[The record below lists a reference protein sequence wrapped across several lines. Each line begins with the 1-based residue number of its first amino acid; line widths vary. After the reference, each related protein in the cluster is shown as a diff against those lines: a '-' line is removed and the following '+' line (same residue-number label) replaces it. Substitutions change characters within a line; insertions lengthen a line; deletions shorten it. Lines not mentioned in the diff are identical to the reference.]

1 MRITMDVIREFQRV
15 HCHSNLSVWSLH
27 KGVLPEDVDECHLG
41 FQESKP
47 HSNTIAW
54 APSEWHVAK
63 LGPLLLLFRPEP
75 EEEHLI
81 M

>member
-1 MRITMDVIREFQRV
+1 MVIRYLKDVHEQVIREP
-15 HCHSNLSVWSLH
+15 NLSVWSLH

-54 APSEWHVAK
+54 APSKWHVAE
-63 LGPLLLLFRPEP
+63 LGPLFLLFRPEP
-75 EEEHLI
+75 KEEHL
-81 M
+81 MS